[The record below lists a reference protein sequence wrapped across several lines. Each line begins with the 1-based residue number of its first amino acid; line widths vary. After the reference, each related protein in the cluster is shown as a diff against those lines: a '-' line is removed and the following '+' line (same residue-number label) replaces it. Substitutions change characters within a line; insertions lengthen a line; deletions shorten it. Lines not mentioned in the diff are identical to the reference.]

1 MPQVGVTGCDSLRG
15 SQSAV
20 ELCDSME
27 AWFPNSPP
35 SVGHGGGPHR
45 RRALMRAMTP
55 GCRQL
60 PHISNIFHVS
70 SINIFWFIVFR
81 ESVGQGVGIGR
92 VARWKLGLG
101 WMAGAGVIITPAS
114 FLMCLDQMIQKWNW
128 AGPLNWRIFSNLFRW
143 LLTDDNW
150 VPKRK
155 HPERDGRKAVFPDI
169 QLVLPGLYDLTLK
182 ITRAQVVKNPS
193 AMQETQV

>member
-1 MPQVGVTGCDSLRG
+1 MPQVRVTGCDNLQG

-20 ELCDSME
+20 ELCDSIE

-45 RRALMRAMTP
+45 RRAFMRAVTP

-60 PHISNIFHVS
+60 PHISNTFQVS
-70 SINIFWFIVFR
+70 SISIFWFIVFR
-81 ESVGQGVGIGR
+81 ESVGQGVGTGR

-114 FLMCLDQMIQKWNW
+114 FLMCLDQMIQK
-128 AGPLNWRIFSNLFRW
+128 R
-143 LLTDDNW
+143 
-150 VPKRK
+150 
-155 HPERDGRKAVFPDI
+155 
-169 QLVLPGLYDLTLK
+169 PGLAPSTGGSSQASPGGCLQMTTGSQEEASTERWQKSSVPRDL
-182 ITRAQVVKNPS
+182 AS
-193 AMQETQV
+193 AT